1 MPGRLVVAFG
11 VLSLVAVIASAL
23 VTLYLDSRRAEVE
36 AQRRLMTAANFMATL
51 LMSDRDRIRVDAQ
64 EIASRLMVQ
73 QLLATHDG
81 PGLTRL
87 LPGLRQTVRDDII
100 AIYAADGTLI
110 ASDSAIVEARTG
122 EPPGL
127 VRGALASTAGAE
139 TINHAGHLMVAAA
152 APVTVNSEIIGAV
165 LIGELLDER
174 FARRVSNAAEM
185 TVVLAQENG
194 PTIGTEP
201 LSGPLLTTDQWA
213 ALRGRGD
220 LWLHSTAATP
230 RPLRA
235 IARPLLG
242 GDGRPV
248 AAVVLGLPEATVVPI
263 ETADLPLY
271 LGVNVVLLLGLWAV
285 GALTAIGFSRRA
297 VVEPAPSQ
305 PLHALVGGTSLAV
318 DDQAVVPLAETRHL
332 ADLTID
338 RARRR
343 VQVGDREAALT
354 PTEFNL
360 LWMLA
365 AEPGRVMTREEL
377 LAELRGVD
385 WQVEPGLLDTHV
397 SNLRRKVEPDP
408 ARPRYVLTVRGVGFK
423 LADDV
428 VSSA

>member
-1 MPGRLVVAFG
+1 M
-11 VLSLVAVIASAL
+11 
-23 VTLYLDSRRAEVE
+23 
-36 AQRRLMTAANFMATL
+36 
-51 LMSDRDRIRVDAQ
+51 
-64 EIASRLMVQ
+64 
-73 QLLATHDG
+73 
-81 PGLTRL
+81 
-87 LPGLRQTVRDDII
+87 
-100 AIYAADGTLI
+100 
-110 ASDSAIVEARTG
+110 
-122 EPPGL
+122 
-127 VRGALASTAGAE
+127 
-139 TINHAGHLMVAAA
+139 
-152 APVTVNSEIIGAV
+152 
-165 LIGELLDER
+165 
-174 FARRVSNAAEM
+174 
-185 TVVLAQENG
+185 
-194 PTIGTEP
+194 
-201 LSGPLLTTDQWA
+201 
-213 ALRGRGD
+213 
-220 LWLHSTAATP
+220 
-230 RPLRA
+230 RA

-263 ETADLPLY
+263 EAADLPLY
-271 LGVNVVLLLGLWAV
+271 LGANAVLLLGLWAV

-297 VVEPAPSQ
+297 VAEPAPSRS
-305 PLHALVGGTSLAV
+305 LRALVGGASLAV
-318 DDQAVVPLAETRHL
+318 NDQATVPLAETRHL

-360 LWMLA
+360 LWVLA

-428 VSSA
+428 ASSA